1 MQRYVTCV
9 FSHFLDGMK
18 GMLSFDTTTPVWMG
32 LGRNYYYYSLL
43 HQMAAQKQTCSDTAV
58 KNEKYTKQRRIIKT
72 IKSEPEYDQ
81 N

>member
-1 MQRYVTCV
+1 MQ
-9 FSHFLDGMK
+9 

-58 KNEKYTKQRRIIKT
+58 KNKKYTKQRRIIKT

>member
-1 MQRYVTCV
+1 
-9 FSHFLDGMK
+9 
-18 GMLSFDTTTPVWMG
+18 MG

-58 KNEKYTKQRRIIKT
+58 KNEKYRKQRRIIKT